1 LIWICAYRDWAIKIH
16 QQIKHVVDCNLISS
30 KEEFNKSINLFK
42 KEDKIFFLGWSWII
56 DNQILDNYECICLHP
71 SLLPKYRGGSPI
83 QHQIIN
89 GESNSAV
96 TFFKMTNKLDAG
108 PILYQKQ
115 YSLEGNLLDIFKR
128 ITSLGVDGI
137 LYTLNNN
144 PIPINQDES
153 QATYF
158 KRRQK
163 DESEI
168 KIADLNKFTAKELH
182 NKIRCLQDPYPNAFI
197 TCKNGTKLYIKLSE
211 YKDEF

>member
-1 LIWICAYRDWAIKIH
+1 MIWICAYRDWAIKIH